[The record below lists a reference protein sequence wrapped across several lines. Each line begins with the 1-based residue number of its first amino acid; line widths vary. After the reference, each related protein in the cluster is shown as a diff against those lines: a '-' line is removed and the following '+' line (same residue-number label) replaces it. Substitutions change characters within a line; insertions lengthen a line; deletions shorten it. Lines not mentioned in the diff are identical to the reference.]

1 MFNIVVGSDLYFG
14 SIQPAFTCTFFCQ
27 TECGAFPDSEWTDF
41 AETVLSWWS
50 DAVSGAVHPA
60 EMKCKLLFEDGPF
73 WIDVTKQNGNALLH
87 FNTDRRNTQT
97 IPDAQM
103 PFREL
108 ASEVEKALRKLS
120 SSLYLAQQF
129 EASKAI
135 AIKAAQLRAQLSS
148 SRTMP

>member
-1 MFNIVVGSDLYFG
+1 MHILL
-14 SIQPAFTCTFFCQ
+14 
-27 TECGAFPDSEWTDF
+27 PDRMRGIPRFQWTDF

-50 DAVSGAVHPA
+50 DAVSSAVHPA
-60 EMKCKLLFEDGPF
+60 AMKFKLLFEDGPF
-73 WIDVTKQNGNALLH
+73 WIDVTKQNDHVLLH

-97 IPDAQM
+97 IPDARM
-103 PFREL
+103 PFRDL

-135 AIKAAQLRAQLSS
+135 AIKAAHLRAQLSS
-148 SRTMP
+148 SGAMP